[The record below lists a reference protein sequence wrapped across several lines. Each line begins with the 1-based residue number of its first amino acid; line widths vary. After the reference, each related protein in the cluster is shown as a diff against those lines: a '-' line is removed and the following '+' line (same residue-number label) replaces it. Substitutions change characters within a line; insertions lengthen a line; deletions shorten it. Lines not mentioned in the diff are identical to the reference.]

1 MEFAYYPGCS
11 LESTAKPYDQSCRE
25 VFKVL
30 DIGLKE
36 IDDWNCCGATMYM
49 SVDNLVAYSVSAR
62 NLAIAKQS
70 GCKEI
75 CAPCSSCY
83 TILQKTNKYVQWDPH
98 ARAMINDA
106 LSAAKLSYQETIK
119 VRHPLDIL
127 VNDVGIEE
135 IVRRSPY
142 RLDGIKVAP
151 YYGCQIVRPE
161 AKFDDMDNPTTMD
174 RLLTALGAEV
184 VDYPAKVRCCGGMLM
199 TTFTDVALNLNN
211 DIILSAKEAGAEVIA
226 TVCPLCQMNV
236 ESYQSQI
243 NAKFGE
249 NHRMPTAFFTQL
261 VGLALG
267 INPKQLGLDV
277 MLIPVPARRVR
288 ANTEGAAL

>member
-30 DIGLKE
+30 DVGLKE
-36 IDDWNCCGATMYM
+36 VDDWNCCGATMYM

-83 TILQKTNKYVQWDPH
+83 TILQKTNKYIEWDPH
-98 ARAMINDA
+98 ARALINDA
-106 LSAAKLSYQETIK
+106 LSAAKLSYSETIK

-135 IVRRSPY
+135 IVKRAPY

-267 INPKQLGLDV
+267 ISPKQLGLDT